1 MSIITTPS
9 QIIIHKPSGDE
20 LFNSDNRIIY
30 EKFSGMGTGNQT
42 DGALLNFPLAS
53 SDDNEFVVVYI
64 TLTSCSNSLAD
75 AYLNQKVAINDG
87 IIIGFK
93 SWNRSNKAA
102 AYTQALVLI
111 GTSWPFRGYA
121 VKQTE
126 NWDKTD
132 SSTNEV
138 EFLDYEF
145 DWQATIY
152 AYQ

>member
-42 DGALLNFPLAS
+42 DGELLNFPRAS
-53 SDDNEFVVVYI
+53 SDDNEFVVAYI

-87 IIIGFK
+87 LIVGFK
-93 SWNRSNKAA
+93 SWNRNNQAA
-102 AYTQALVLI
+102 AYTQALVLV
-111 GTSWPFRGYA
+111 SFSYPVAGYV

-126 NWDKTD
+126 NWDQTEPH
-132 SSTNEV
+132 TNEV